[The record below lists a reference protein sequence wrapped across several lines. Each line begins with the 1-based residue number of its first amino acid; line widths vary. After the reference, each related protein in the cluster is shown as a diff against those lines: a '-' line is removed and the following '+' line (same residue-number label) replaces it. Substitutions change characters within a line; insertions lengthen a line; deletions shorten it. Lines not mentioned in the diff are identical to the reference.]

1 MSKPAPKT
9 AVVPPSEPPQI
20 NEHHVRLPE
29 QLSEILRADTVHRR
43 GLTGKGI
50 RIAVIDSGFYS
61 HPFYEAHG
69 YRITRV
75 PTRKE
80 PAPHID
86 EYGHGTAQLASLFS
100 VAPEAE
106 VLAIKCLDKDPCY
119 SLRKAIALRPDILVC
134 AWGFNIDRPGT
145 KKLPLEYHPMHRLLL
160 SAHER
165 GISVIAAAGNGQ
177 YAFPGNM
184 PEVISAGG
192 VFYTAD
198 KEFTPS
204 DVASHF
210 QSSIFPG
217 RTVPD
222 LCGLVGNLPYGRLLL
237 VPVPPKARLAKRPA
251 FSMIA
256 AGEPT
261 ATQISGWAMF
271 SGTSGAASMIAG
283 AAALLLQQH
292 PGLSPQEIKQIL
304 IDSSRKISDADF
316 GVLDVEAALAQ
327 LNLEIGMDPRLLA
340 VR

>member
-9 AVVPPSEPPQI
+9 VVVPPSEPPPL

-29 QLSEILRADTVHRR
+29 QLSEILRAGIVHRQ

-50 RIAVIDSGFYS
+50 RIAVIDSGFYP

-69 YRITRV
+69 YKITRV

-80 PAPHID
+80 PEPHVD

-100 VAPEAE
+100 VAPDAE

-165 GISVIAAAGNGQ
+165 GITVIAAAGNGQ

-192 VFYTAD
+192 VYYTAD

-210 QSSIFPG
+210 RSSIFPG
-217 RTVPD
+217 RVVPD
-222 LCGLVGNLPYGRLLL
+222 VCGLVGNLPYGRLLL

-256 AGEPT
+256 AGEPV
-261 ATQISGWAMF
+261 ATQVSGWAMF

-283 AAALLLQQH
+283 AAALLLQER
-292 PGLSPQEIKQIL
+292 PELSPQEIKQTL
-304 IDSSRKISDADF
+304 IDSSREISDSGF
-316 GVLDVEAALAQ
+316 RVLDVEAALEK
-327 LNLEIGMDPRLLA
+327 LTS
-340 VR
+340 

>member
-1 MSKPAPKT
+1 MSKPALKSV
-9 AVVPPSEPPQI
+9 VVPPSEPPQI
-20 NEHHVRLPE
+20 TEHHVRLPA
-29 QLSEILRADTVHRR
+29 QLSKILRADVAHHR
-43 GLTGKGI
+43 GLTGRGI
-50 RIAVIDSGFYS
+50 RIAVIDSGFYP
-61 HPFYEAHG
+61 HPFYETHG
-69 YRITRV
+69 YKITRV

-80 PAPHID
+80 PEPHID
-86 EYGHGTAQLASLFS
+86 DYGHGTAQLASLFS
-100 VAPEAE
+100 VAPDSE

-160 SAHER
+160 GAHER
-165 GISVIAAAGNGQ
+165 GICVIAAAGNGQ

-192 VFYTAD
+192 VFYTSEG
-198 KEFTPS
+198 EFVPS

-210 QSSIFPG
+210 TSSVFPG
-217 RTVPD
+217 RVVPD

-261 ATQISGWAMF
+261 DTAVAGWAMF

-283 AAALLLQQH
+283 AAALLLQQR
-292 PGLSPQEIKQIL
+292 PELSPQEVKQTL
-304 IDSSRKISDADF
+304 MASSRELSDTAF
-316 GVLDVEAALAQ
+316 RVLDVGAALEKA
-327 LNLEIGMDPRLLA
+327 LVDDEMKLA
-340 VR
+340 K